1 MSTNT
6 APPGWHPDPA
16 APDTQLRW
24 WDGVRW
30 TEQVQPQVQQPVPPS
45 VSPAWDDTPARE
57 QSASRQS
64 PGWQQSAG
72 WGYQAAPQNLSF
84 AQQNRLSLIAGA
96 VVAAY
101 IVIAL
106 TSRIVLIGI
115 LPIVLSARA
124 MRRREPLAPFAVGAA
139 IIAVIIAIAAITGH

>member
-6 APPGWHPDPA
+6 APAGWHPDPA
-16 APDTQLRW
+16 APGTQLRW

-30 TEQVQPQVQQPVPPS
+30 TEHVHPQVQQPVPRS
-45 VSPAWDDTPARE
+45 VSPAWDNTPPWE
-57 QSASRQS
+57 QQASQQSSVWQPS
-64 PGWQQSAG
+64 PGWDHQP
-72 WGYQAAPQNLSF
+72 APQNLTF
-84 AQQNRLSLIAGA
+84 VQQNRLSLIAGA

-106 TSRIVLIGI
+106 TSRIVLVGI
-115 LPIVLSARA
+115 LPIVLSVRA